1 MVELIV
7 LGAFA
12 LSLFVCV
19 GLGVSILYALIL
31 GFVLFCGYGVYRGH
45 GLREM
50 LSLALSGIRTVKGI
64 LLTFLLIGVITALW
78 RRSGTIAFIICRSLD
93 LCGERVMLPAAFLL
107 CALISYLTGTAFGTA
122 ATMGVICAALAAG
135 MGIPTAY
142 IGGAVLSGSYFGDRC
157 SPMSTSALL
166 VSSLTGT
173 DIYRNLGGMVK
184 TSLVPFFVSVALYA
198 LIGLGL
204 HSSYDV
210 SQMQALFSGAFKLTP
225 PVLLPAAVI
234 VLLSLFKVNVKA
246 AMGVSILCSA
256 AICIFVQGAAPAELI
271 SDAVFGFQPGSQQ
284 LSALLGG
291 GGILSMARVFFIVC
305 ISSCYPGMLGVTGLL
320 DRVQDTLAAFGR
332 RTTAFCCILVCS
344 IFTSIISCN
353 QTLAVMLKHQL
364 CLNVEP
370 DRRRL
375 ALDLENTVIVVA
387 PLIPW
392 SIAGAVPL
400 AAIGAPEGSLLFS
413 FYLYLIPLCCLA
425 RSFLAR
431 HMERRAA
438 SS

>member
-12 LSLFVCV
+12 LALFVCV
-19 GLGVSILYALIL
+19 GLGVSILY
-31 GFVLFCGYGVYRGH
+31 
-45 GLREM
+45 
-50 LSLALSGIRTVKGI
+50 
-64 LLTFLLIGVITALW
+64 
-78 RRSGTIAFIICRSLD
+78 
-93 LCGERVMLPAAFLL
+93 
-107 CALISYLTGTAFGTA
+107 ALISYLTGTAFGTA

-135 MGIPTAY
+135 MGIPAVY
-142 IGGAVLSGSYFGDRC
+142 IGGAVISGSYFGDRC

-198 LIGLGL
+198 LLGLGL
-204 HSSYDV
+204 HGSYDV
-210 SQMQALFSGAFKLTP
+210 SQMQALFSGTFKL
-225 PVLLPAAVI
+225 
-234 VLLSLFKVNVKA
+234 
-246 AMGVSILCSA
+246 
-256 AICIFVQGAAPAELI
+256 
-271 SDAVFGFQPGSQQ
+271 
-284 LSALLGG
+284 
-291 GGILSMARVFFIVC
+291 
-305 ISSCYPGMLGVTGLL
+305 
-320 DRVQDTLAAFGR
+320 
-332 RTTAFCCILVCS
+332 
-344 IFTSIISCN
+344 
-353 QTLAVMLKHQL
+353 TLAVMLTHQL

-425 RSFLAR
+425 RSLFT
-431 HMERRAA
+431 RRREQCAA
-438 SS
+438 GS